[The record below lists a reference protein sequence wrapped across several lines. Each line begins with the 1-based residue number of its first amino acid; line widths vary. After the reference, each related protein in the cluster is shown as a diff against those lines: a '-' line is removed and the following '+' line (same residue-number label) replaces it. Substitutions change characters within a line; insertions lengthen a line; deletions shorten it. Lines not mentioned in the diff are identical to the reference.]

1 MNRNRSSTSRRFRKS
16 LQIELLEGRKLLA
29 GNVTSMPT
37 FENYEYVPNE
47 LLIQYALPAATS
59 PSKPF
64 PMPIEMSVVETIH
77 TKTMQANGMGVLE
90 RVNLGAG
97 VDMKAAMEEIKKYPN
112 VLYVEPNFI
121 YRTTAVS
128 NDTYYTNGSLWGMYS
143 NDLPTAIGPAGT
155 TNQFGTQ
162 AEKAWNNDIVGNSN
176 VVIGVIDEGIQFN
189 HPDLINNMWLN
200 PFEIAGDGLDN
211 DGNGYID
218 DTRGWDFFTNDNS
231 VYDGTSDDH
240 GTHVA
245 GTIGGKGGNG
255 IGVAGVA
262 WNVTM
267 ISVKFL
273 GAGGGTTA
281 NAVKSLDYLTD
292 LKNRHGLNIVA
303 TSNSWGGGGYSQSL
317 HDAIIRSANRNILF
331 VAAAGNAAANND
343 ATPFYPANYNTS
355 VGTSTQPAAT
365 YDAVISVA
373 SITNTGG
380 LSGFSCFGATTVDI
394 GAPGSGIWSTV
405 PSNTYASYNGT
416 SMATPHV
423 SGAIA
428 LYASTKPVGT
438 SALSIR
444 QAILNSATPTAS
456 LAGKTVTGGRLNVYE
471 AVRAKGSAVV
481 SSPSPSATTT
491 EAGGA
496 ITFTVVLGVAPIANV
511 TIPVSS
517 NDTTEGTVST
527 ASLVFTP
534 ANWNIAQTVTV
545 TGVNDNV
552 DDGDINY
559 SVVLGAAT
567 STDFD
572 YNGMNPSDVNLTNTD
587 DDTAGITVSAPSGTT
602 TTEAGGTVTF
612 TVRLNS
618 EPTAN
623 VTIPVGSNDTT
634 EGTVSTASLVF
645 TPANWNTA
653 QTVTVTG
660 VNDNVDD
667 GDINYSAVLGAA
679 TSTDSSYS
687 GLNPSDVN
695 LTNTDD
701 DTAGITVSAPSGTT
715 TTEAGGTVT
724 FTVRLNSEP
733 NANVTVPVSSNDTT
747 EGTVSTASLVF
758 TPANWNTAQTV
769 TVTGVNDN
777 IDDGDISYSAVLG
790 GATSTDSRYNGL
802 NPSDVNLTNIDDDSA
817 GITVSA
823 PSDITTTEA
832 GGTVTFTVRLN
843 SEPTANVTIPLNSD
857 DTTEGVV
864 GLTSLIFTPTNWTG
878 GVTITVTGVD
888 DFLDDGDIN
897 YRIILGL
904 VTSAD
909 STYRGMDPSDVS
921 LINQDDDMS
930 GITVSTPSGTTTTE
944 AGGTATFTLRL
955 NAEPTANVAIPV
967 SSSDGTEGTPSTSS
981 IVFTPANWNT
991 PQTITVTGVDDNI
1004 DDGDISY
1011 SILLGAA
1018 TSADTN
1024 YQGINPSDLNFV
1036 NLDDDTGGIIVS
1048 APSGTTTTE
1057 AGGTV
1062 TFTVRLTS
1070 EPTANVTIPV
1080 SSSDITEGTLST
1092 GSLVFTPAN
1101 WNAAQTVTVT
1111 GVNDTLIDGNISYT
1125 IILGAATSGDITYH
1139 GLNPS
1144 DINLINLDDDTAG
1157 ITVSTPSSTTTTESG
1172 ASASFTV
1179 RLVSAPTANVTIA
1192 VQSNDTT
1199 EGTVSVASL
1208 IFTPANWSLPQTITV
1223 AGVND
1228 NVDDG
1233 DINYRIILS
1242 PATSADPLYNGLDPN
1257 DVNLTNID
1265 DDTAG
1270 ITVSAPSG
1278 TMTTESRGTVT
1289 FTVRLNSEPTANV
1302 TIPISSSDTTEGT
1315 VSPTS
1320 LVFTPSNW
1328 NVERTVTVTGVDDTI
1343 SDGNINYTVIISTA
1357 SSTDVLYR
1365 VINPPDIL
1373 LTNIDNEAA
1382 PSRFWLVDDGV
1393 SDRSF
1398 GYDAGGRPTLNY
1410 ALTSANTTPRGM
1422 ATNPA
1427 GDRVWVV
1434 DNNRTVYVYNNA
1446 GILLG
1451 SWVAGSMPSNAV
1463 VEGIGTNGTH
1473 IWIVDNGSDRV
1484 YYYPNAATRFTG
1496 AQNASSNF
1504 LLNGANRNP
1513 KDLVTDG
1520 SSIWVVNDTASDRVF
1535 QYSVGGTLLKS
1546 WAINS
1551 ANSSPTGITLDFSQG
1566 SQDLWIA
1573 DNGTKQVYRYANARF
1588 LTAPTLTSS
1597 FPLATANSNPQ
1608 GLAISPQGRL
1618 VGDIEVLGNSTVV
1631 TSLNE
1636 VTAGAWNAA
1645 NVQKPRGEATSLV
1658 QRDQL
1663 FSQASQDLVAPLATA
1678 PSPVPEAN
1686 GVLHGVP
1693 TMNGEV
1699 KTLVAP
1705 LKSTKLS
1712 SAKVREAAFADIGTE
1727 FA

>member
-1 MNRNRSSTSRRFRKS
+1 
-16 LQIELLEGRKLLA
+16 
-29 GNVTSMPT
+29 MPT

-660 VNDNVDD
+660 VNDNVED
-667 GDINYSAVLGAA
+667 GDISYIIILGAA
-679 TSTDSSYS
+679 TSTDSNFS

-733 NANVTVPVSSNDTT
+733 TANVTIPVSSNDTT

-1686 GVLHGVP
+1686 GVLHGAP

>member
-1 MNRNRSSTSRRFRKS
+1 
-16 LQIELLEGRKLLA
+16 
-29 GNVTSMPT
+29 MPT

-733 NANVTVPVSSNDTT
+733 TANVTIPVSSNDTT

-1686 GVLHGVP
+1686 GVLHGAP

-1712 SAKVREAAFADIGTE
+1712 SAKVREAAFAD
-1727 FA
+1727 

>member
-1 MNRNRSSTSRRFRKS
+1 
-16 LQIELLEGRKLLA
+16 
-29 GNVTSMPT
+29 
-37 FENYEYVPNE
+37 
-47 LLIQYALPAATS
+47 
-59 PSKPF
+59 
-64 PMPIEMSVVETIH
+64 
-77 TKTMQANGMGVLE
+77 
-90 RVNLGAG
+90 
-97 VDMKAAMEEIKKYPN
+97 
-112 VLYVEPNFI
+112 
-121 YRTTAVS
+121 
-128 NDTYYTNGSLWGMYS
+128 
-143 NDLPTAIGPAGT
+143 
-155 TNQFGTQ
+155 
-162 AEKAWNNDIVGNSN
+162 
-176 VVIGVIDEGIQFN
+176 
-189 HPDLINNMWLN
+189 
-200 PFEIAGDGLDN
+200 
-211 DGNGYID
+211 
-218 DTRGWDFFTNDNS
+218 
-231 VYDGTSDDH
+231 
-240 GTHVA
+240 
-245 GTIGGKGGNG
+245 
-255 IGVAGVA
+255 
-262 WNVTM
+262 
-267 ISVKFL
+267 
-273 GAGGGTTA
+273 
-281 NAVKSLDYLTD
+281 
-292 LKNRHGLNIVA
+292 
-303 TSNSWGGGGYSQSL
+303 
-317 HDAIIRSANRNILF
+317 
-331 VAAAGNAAANND
+331 
-343 ATPFYPANYNTS
+343 
-355 VGTSTQPAAT
+355 
-365 YDAVISVA
+365 
-373 SITNTGG
+373 
-380 LSGFSCFGATTVDI
+380 
-394 GAPGSGIWSTV
+394 
-405 PSNTYASYNGT
+405 
-416 SMATPHV
+416 
-423 SGAIA
+423 
-428 LYASTKPVGT
+428 
-438 SALSIR
+438 
-444 QAILNSATPTAS
+444 
-456 LAGKTVTGGRLNVYE
+456 
-471 AVRAKGSAVV
+471 
-481 SSPSPSATTT
+481 
-491 EAGGA
+491 
-496 ITFTVVLGVAPIANV
+496 
-511 TIPVSS
+511 
-517 NDTTEGTVST
+517 
-527 ASLVFTP
+527 
-534 ANWNIAQTVTV
+534 
-545 TGVNDNV
+545 
-552 DDGDINY
+552 
-559 SVVLGAAT
+559 
-567 STDFD
+567 
-572 YNGMNPSDVNLTNTD
+572 
-587 DDTAGITVSAPSGTT
+587 
-602 TTEAGGTVTF
+602 EAGGTVTF

-623 VTIPVGSNDTT
+623 VTIPVSSNDTT

-733 NANVTVPVSSNDTT
+733 TANVTIPVSSNDTT

-981 IVFTPANWNT
+981 IVVTPANWNT

-1686 GVLHGVP
+1686 GVLHGAP

>member
-1 MNRNRSSTSRRFRKS
+1 
-16 LQIELLEGRKLLA
+16 
-29 GNVTSMPT
+29 MPT

-481 SSPSPSATTT
+481 SSPSPSATST

-618 EPTAN
+618 EP
-623 VTIPVGSNDTT
+623 
-634 EGTVSTASLVF
+634 
-645 TPANWNTA
+645 
-653 QTVTVTG
+653 
-660 VNDNVDD
+660 
-667 GDINYSAVLGAA
+667 
-679 TSTDSSYS
+679 
-687 GLNPSDVN
+687 
-695 LTNTDD
+695 
-701 DTAGITVSAPSGTT
+701 
-715 TTEAGGTVT
+715 
-724 FTVRLNSEP
+724 
-733 NANVTVPVSSNDTT
+733 NANVTVPVSSND
-747 EGTVSTASLVF
+747 
-758 TPANWNTAQTV
+758 
-769 TVTGVNDN
+769 
-777 IDDGDISYSAVLG
+777 
-790 GATSTDSRYNGL
+790 
-802 NPSDVNLTNIDDDSA
+802 
-817 GITVSA
+817 
-823 PSDITTTEA
+823 
-832 GGTVTFTVRLN
+832 
-843 SEPTANVTIPLNSD
+843 
-857 DTTEGVV
+857 
-864 GLTSLIFTPTNWTG
+864 
-878 GVTITVTGVD
+878 
-888 DFLDDGDIN
+888 
-897 YRIILGL
+897 
-904 VTSAD
+904 
-909 STYRGMDPSDVS
+909 
-921 LINQDDDMS
+921 
-930 GITVSTPSGTTTTE
+930 
-944 AGGTATFTLRL
+944 
-955 NAEPTANVAIPV
+955 
-967 SSSDGTEGTPSTSS
+967 
-981 IVFTPANWNT
+981 
-991 PQTITVTGVDDNI
+991 
-1004 DDGDISY
+1004 
-1011 SILLGAA
+1011 
-1018 TSADTN
+1018 
-1024 YQGINPSDLNFV
+1024 
-1036 NLDDDTGGIIVS
+1036 
-1048 APSGTTTTE
+1048 
-1057 AGGTV
+1057 
-1062 TFTVRLTS
+1062 
-1070 EPTANVTIPV
+1070 
-1080 SSSDITEGTLST
+1080 
-1092 GSLVFTPAN
+1092 
-1101 WNAAQTVTVT
+1101 
-1111 GVNDTLIDGNISYT
+1111 
-1125 IILGAATSGDITYH
+1125 
-1139 GLNPS
+1139 
-1144 DINLINLDDDTAG
+1144 
-1157 ITVSTPSSTTTTESG
+1157 
-1172 ASASFTV
+1172 
-1179 RLVSAPTANVTIA
+1179 
-1192 VQSNDTT
+1192 
-1199 EGTVSVASL
+1199 
-1208 IFTPANWSLPQTITV
+1208 
-1223 AGVND
+1223 
-1228 NVDDG
+1228 
-1233 DINYRIILS
+1233 
-1242 PATSADPLYNGLDPN
+1242 
-1257 DVNLTNID
+1257 
-1265 DDTAG
+1265 
-1270 ITVSAPSG
+1270 
-1278 TMTTESRGTVT
+1278 
-1289 FTVRLNSEPTANV
+1289 
-1302 TIPISSSDTTEGT
+1302 
-1315 VSPTS
+1315 
-1320 LVFTPSNW
+1320 
-1328 NVERTVTVTGVDDTI
+1328 
-1343 SDGNINYTVIISTA
+1343 
-1357 SSTDVLYR
+1357 
-1365 VINPPDIL
+1365 
-1373 LTNIDNEAA
+1373 
-1382 PSRFWLVDDGV
+1382 
-1393 SDRSF
+1393 
-1398 GYDAGGRPTLNY
+1398 
-1410 ALTSANTTPRGM
+1410 
-1422 ATNPA
+1422 
-1427 GDRVWVV
+1427 
-1434 DNNRTVYVYNNA
+1434 
-1446 GILLG
+1446 
-1451 SWVAGSMPSNAV
+1451 
-1463 VEGIGTNGTH
+1463 
-1473 IWIVDNGSDRV
+1473 
-1484 YYYPNAATRFTG
+1484 
-1496 AQNASSNF
+1496 
-1504 LLNGANRNP
+1504 
-1513 KDLVTDG
+1513 
-1520 SSIWVVNDTASDRVF
+1520 
-1535 QYSVGGTLLKS
+1535 
-1546 WAINS
+1546 
-1551 ANSSPTGITLDFSQG
+1551 
-1566 SQDLWIA
+1566 
-1573 DNGTKQVYRYANARF
+1573 
-1588 LTAPTLTSS
+1588 
-1597 FPLATANSNPQ
+1597 
-1608 GLAISPQGRL
+1608 
-1618 VGDIEVLGNSTVV
+1618 
-1631 TSLNE
+1631 
-1636 VTAGAWNAA
+1636 
-1645 NVQKPRGEATSLV
+1645 
-1658 QRDQL
+1658 
-1663 FSQASQDLVAPLATA
+1663 
-1678 PSPVPEAN
+1678 
-1686 GVLHGVP
+1686 
-1693 TMNGEV
+1693 
-1699 KTLVAP
+1699 
-1705 LKSTKLS
+1705 
-1712 SAKVREAAFADIGTE
+1712 
-1727 FA
+1727 